1 MDNSRLLN
9 VNKPITLARFL
20 KELSLQRNAEID
32 QISIED
38 VISFK
43 RIPKIIRIYDS
54 IGNEIYDSI
63 ETGNLIS
70 DFDMFE
76 HLDDEVKKAYETDYD
91 DYLLIEIF
99 LEKN

>member
-1 MDNSRLLN
+1 MENSRLLN
-9 VNKPITLARFL
+9 VEKHITLARFL
-20 KELSLQRNAEID
+20 KELSLQRIAEID
-32 QISIED
+32 KKPIED

-76 HLDDEVKKAYETDYD
+76 HLDDEVKKARETDYGI
-91 DYLLIEIF
+91 LLIEIY
-99 LEKN
+99 L